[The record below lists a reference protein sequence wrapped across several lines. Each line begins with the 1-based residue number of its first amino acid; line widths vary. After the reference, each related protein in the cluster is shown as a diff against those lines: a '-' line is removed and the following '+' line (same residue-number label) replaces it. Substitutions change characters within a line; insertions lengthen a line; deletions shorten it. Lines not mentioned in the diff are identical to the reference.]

1 LQQQGCRKAD
11 DSPDSAHE
19 GYSRRF
25 LSDTSSEVI
34 HKNAGRGW
42 GTGRGKINDS
52 SNIESTIGRI
62 QLKDGERIMLPN
74 SSFIEKK
81 STGSSWD
88 ARKSYNHPVRS
99 IGNLN
104 NRSSNYNGT
113 CASNQ
118 MWKPVGTDMGEIEG
132 FKELK
137 ISGSS
142 QGFRPNGRAQL
153 VNNNFWHS
161 RNGATNDTN
170 NAWQHNIKAGA
181 TPSNDQRRGNHG
193 STDNMPNSGKHS
205 SNNNLMQGFGR
216 GRNVPSSSD
225 SESSNRW

>member
-1 LQQQGCRKAD
+1 MQQQGCRKAD

-25 LSDTSSEVI
+25 LSDTSSEVK

-62 QLKDGERIMLPN
+62 QLKDGERIKLPN
-74 SSFIEKK
+74 SSFIEKR

-104 NRSSNYNGT
+104 NRSSNYNGM

-118 MWKPVGTDMGEIEG
+118 MWKPVGTDTGEIEG

-142 QGFRPNGRAQL
+142 QGFRLNGRAQL

-161 RNGATNDTN
+161 RNGATYDTN

-193 STDNMPNSGKHS
+193 CTDNMPNSGKHS

-216 GRNVPSSSD
+216 SRNVPSSSD